1 MWDLEI
7 WIDSNEYV
15 CHIGVN
21 LVTGISNEKSSIKF
35 LMFASCV
42 QVFSLS
48 YKMFPMFIIVIEFSS
63 MG

>member
-7 WIDSNEYV
+7 WIDSNENV

-42 QVFSLS
+42 PSV
-48 YKMFPMFIIVIEFSS
+48 
-63 MG
+63 